1 VGFKI
6 QSGLH
11 DIGAGG
17 TPSCNLMTSTNDAI
31 SAASGEIA
39 SGLGDLS
46 GSSGETAS
54 AIRSLADVL
63 ARHIS

>member
-1 VGFKI
+1 
-6 QSGLH
+6 
-11 DIGAGG
+11 
-17 TPSCNLMTSTNDAI
+17 MTSTNDAI

-39 SGLGDLS
+39 SGRGDLS

-63 ARHIS
+63 ARHVS